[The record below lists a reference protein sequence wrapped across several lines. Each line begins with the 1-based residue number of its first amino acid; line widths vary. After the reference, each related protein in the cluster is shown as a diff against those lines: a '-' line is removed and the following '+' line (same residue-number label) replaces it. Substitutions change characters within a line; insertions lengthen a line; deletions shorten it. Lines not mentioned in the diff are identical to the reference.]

1 MKQIKIISKK
11 KIMNVVI
18 SILCLV
24 ILYAALVVFNVIPV
38 IGTIHVRGI
47 FSDYDY
53 VIQNNEIYLT
63 KYHGDETKVIIPDRV
78 LFRTV
83 VGIGNKKNVSE
94 VENGTFQGNQKIVS
108 VEVPDTVKI
117 IGALSFMDCSNL
129 TDVKLSD
136 DLETIGENAFSYAPI
151 TQIVIPDSVQ
161 YIGNYVF
168 ARCKQLNKVSI
179 GKSVKYI
186 GDAAFG
192 GTPWLEAQTD
202 DFVVVGDGVL
212 LKYFG
217 SSRQIVIPD
226 GVKEICGDAF
236 TEYDKANTGAKFA
249 DIEYFKLPS
258 SVNYIRNHALGGNDS
273 SKGLIKLYL
282 GGEDIYFGK
291 NAIGTAYIIIA
302 PKGSSA
308 EKYAID
314 NGIKYQNQ

>member
-1 MKQIKIISKK
+1 MKQTKIISKK
-11 KIMNVVI
+11 IIMYLII

-24 ILYAALVVFNVIPV
+24 IIYAALVFFNVIPV

-63 KYHGDETKVIIPDRV
+63 KYHGNCADINIPPKV
-78 LFRTV
+78 LFRSV
-83 VGIGNKKNVSE
+83 VGVGNEKNASA
-94 VENGTFQGNQKIVS
+94 VEKGTFQDNQKVKTI
-108 VEVPDTVKI
+108 EMPNTVKLL
-117 IGALSFMDCSNL
+117 GAQSFQNCKNL
-129 TDVKLSD
+129 MMVKMSD
-136 DLETIGENAFSYAPI
+136 NIEIIGENAFSFTAI
-151 TQIVIPDSVQ
+151 TKANIPDKAR
-161 YIGNYVF
+161 YIGNYAFLGCPQLIEISVNSKLQYTGNAVF
-168 ARCKQLNKVSI
+168 
-179 GKSVKYI
+179 KY
-186 GDAAFG
+186 
-192 GTPWLEAQTD
+192 TPWLEAQTD
-202 DFVVVGDGVL
+202 DFVIVGDGIL

-258 SVNYIRNHALGGNDS
+258 SVNYICNHALGGDDS

-291 NAIGTAYIIIA
+291 NAIGPAYIIIA
-302 PKGSSA
+302 P
-308 EKYAID
+308 I
-314 NGIKYQNQ
+314 

>member
-1 MKQIKIISKK
+1 MKKRIGKIAGI
-11 KIMNVVI
+11 VI
-18 SILCLV
+18 AVCMIVLIFIAFNIL
-24 ILYAALVVFNVIPV
+24 PV
-38 IGTIHVRGI
+38 IGKVNIKGI

-53 VIQNNEIYLT
+53 TIMNNEVYLT
-63 KYHGDETKVIIPDRV
+63 KYHGDEAKVIIPDKI
-78 LFRTV
+78 LFRNV
-83 VGIGNKKNVSE
+83 VGIGSKKNVSE
-94 VENGTFQGNQKIVS
+94 VENGTFQDNKKITL
-108 VEVPDTVKI
+108 VEIPDTVKI
-117 IGALSFMDCSNL
+117 VGALSFVDCSNL

-136 DLETIGENAFSYAPI
+136 NLETIGENAFSHTPI
-151 TQIVIPDSVQ
+151 TQIVIPESVQ

-168 ARCKQLNKVSI
+168 SKCRQLNKVNI
-179 GKSVKYI
+179 GKNVKYI

-192 GTPWLEAQTD
+192 HTPWLEAQTD

-291 NAIGTAYIIIA
+291 NAIGPAYIIIA
-302 PKGSSA
+302 PKGSPA